1 MRNTINALNINQT
14 NGRFHSFDIILVKI
28 LEILLKMKFFT
39 SNITVLHNLPIGA
52 DGQLIQNQMC
62 IGPHQKKMLHNALAR
77 TTSHQ
82 PSNAELQMIQ
92 STLESMSPTENHRKL
107 ERTQSEP
114 APLANNAQLN
124 TSRLVEFGARFI

>member
-1 MRNTINALNINQT
+1 MISVKLENVIKNEKN
-14 NGRFHSFDIILVKI
+14 SII
-28 LEILLKMKFFT
+28 
-39 SNITVLHNLPIGA
+39 SVLHNLPIGA

-62 IGPHQKKMLHNALAR
+62 IGPHHPKKMLHNALTR

-82 PSNAELQMIQ
+82 PSNAELQLIQ

-124 TSRLVEFGARFI
+124 TSRLVYFIPTI